1 MTDTTAR
8 LAGFLQTA
16 QADLDFII
24 RNGEIFLLPATTSLA
39 LSVWPQIQDRFQHL
53 RIELLE
59 APPEVDEQLRAV
71 GLADRELDI
80 KLAAY
85 NNARERAYSTPVP
98 QVPQVPQPRAR
109 GWFMPLFRSVL
120 GWTDRILGSLKAVFP
135 RAEAIKEFKEFVE
148 QGVDDAQN
156 LPLEQA

>member
-1 MTDTTAR
+1 MTETTAR

-39 LSVWPQIQDRFQHL
+39 LSVWPQIQDRFQ
-53 RIELLE
+53 RVRVELLE
-59 APPEVDEQLRAV
+59 AAPEVDEQMRAV

-85 NNARERAYSTPVP
+85 SNARERAYSTPVP
-98 QVPQVPQPRAR
+98 QVPQTQAR

-156 LPLEQA
+156 LPFEQT